1 MLIFGITKLIN
12 KTLAPK
18 LLSLGLR
25 LHDISPSSS
34 SSGLIMPL
42 LLPLA
47 QKLVSIEVRD
57 DYRNLA
63 RSMMT
68 MMQREDGGGGGRGG
82 GREKQP
88 RGTISSRR
96 RGDDDG
102 SRRRGTRE
110 GGGRIPR
117 RRPDDG
123 RRRPRGGR
131 RGREED
137 GDDDDGDDGEGSSS
151 VESHGER
158 RVRLLG
164 GYVLPALSSSSS
176 SSPPPSSHPKRYP
189 DHFVRWMRGEYL
201 MARYG
206 PAVHEAVALHPE
218 LRYRE
223 DRRDGEDDAGGV
235 IVVDDLDRL
244 LPSADTVRGAFGME
258 GWSRRKAPPSS
269 YEDDDGDGD
278 GDAVHADDVEMDIET
293 IVHRRLGGHVKYSGP
308 LNAYFEMRG
317 RDDAYELWTR
327 EYVRGLA
334 KYLLGR
340 IEEMDNDNENEKD
353 GNRTA
358 RVKTTI
364 LDVGAG
370 DGRLAYFLRL
380 AMRDEAA
387 AGGGGGGGAAFPGKK
402 RRRTEEKKKARA
414 RDNASD
420 DNGDGG
426 IAAGGGGE
434 VAGGYPAA
442 EKTRRRRRRSA
453 PDYYDLPAIVA
464 TDDGSWKAPIY
475 DKRVMKSREDE
486 DENEDEDGDCNRGL
500 GVERLS
506 VIGSLEKY
514 GPRAAAPA
522 DAGAT
527 SRLIVLCS
535 WMPPGLDWTA
545 DFRRPMEGDGGGPRA
560 GATATAGSVAD
571 ADAER
576 LVEEYIL
583 IGEADD
589 GSCGHNWLTWGNP
602 DFRDDDDDRVVVVD
616 DERRRAEDDDDF
628 GDDGVRRGVPESA
641 VPPHVVDGYVRED
654 LEGLSAFQFS
664 RFDCKRSRETKTV
677 SFRRRRRVVGNT

>member
-1 MLIFGITKLIN
+1 
-12 KTLAPK
+12 
-18 LLSLGLR
+18 
-25 LHDISPSSS
+25 
-34 SSGLIMPL
+34 
-42 LLPLA
+42 
-47 QKLVSIEVRD
+47 
-57 DYRNLA
+57 
-63 RSMMT
+63 
-68 MMQREDGGGGGRGG
+68 
-82 GREKQP
+82 
-88 RGTISSRR
+88 
-96 RGDDDG
+96 
-102 SRRRGTRE
+102 
-110 GGGRIPR
+110 
-117 RRPDDG
+117 
-123 RRRPRGGR
+123 
-131 RGREED
+131 
-137 GDDDDGDDGEGSSS
+137 
-151 VESHGER
+151 
-158 RVRLLG
+158 
-164 GYVLPALSSSSS
+164 
-176 SSPPPSSHPKRYP
+176 
-189 DHFVRWMRGEYL
+189 

-223 DRRDGEDDAGGV
+223 DRRDGEDDAGGI